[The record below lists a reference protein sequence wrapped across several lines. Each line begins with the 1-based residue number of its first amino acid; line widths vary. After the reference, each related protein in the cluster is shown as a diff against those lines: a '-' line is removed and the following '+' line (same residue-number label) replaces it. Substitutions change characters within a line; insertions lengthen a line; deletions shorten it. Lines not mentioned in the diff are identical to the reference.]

1 MGVPELLLTC
11 AVGLEELVRGDLD
24 NAGHEARTAGSGLI
38 RTSGPLD
45 VDLLR
50 RSPMI
55 NRVAVPLTDE
65 GYQSAESVCRAAGFA
80 DDLKFRVGAK
90 DPQQRADVIQEVG
103 QRTGWENATGDWQVN
118 VDVDKGRIEI
128 GPLAWAARFG
138 TLRRLPATTPPAVAA
153 GLIRLAKVRDG
164 DRLLDPCAGVATIPV
179 IDALVRPD
187 GLGMAID
194 SDTESVEVAIVNVA
208 SRDLGE
214 RVEVERGDA
223 TRLDLPDQ
231 IADRVVAD
239 LPFGRKVGSNSGN
252 RELYPAILREI
263 GRVLVPGGRAVL
275 LSDDKRTFEDA
286 VRRDRRLK
294 VVGERTIRYNGVS
307 PSAYTITGVRSHR

>member
-1 MGVPELLLTC
+1 
-11 AVGLEELVRGDLD
+11 
-24 NAGHEARTAGSGLI
+24 
-38 RTSGPLD
+38 
-45 VDLLR
+45 
-50 RSPMI
+50 MI